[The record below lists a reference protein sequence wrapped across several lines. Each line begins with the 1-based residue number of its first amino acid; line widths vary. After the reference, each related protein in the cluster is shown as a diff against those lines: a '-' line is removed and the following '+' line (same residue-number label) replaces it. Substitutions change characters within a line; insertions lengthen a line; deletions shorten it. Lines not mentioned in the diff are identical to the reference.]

1 MSSCSSIDQLITP
14 FVDGEIGPSDGHL
27 VAAHLMLCE
36 SCRSRVAAEQVVRD
50 LMRERKPAM
59 CASQAPAL
67 LRTRC
72 AAAAAQTAPAGA
84 GDAAATRVANVPLH
98 PAPPA
103 AARRARL
110 APLAAAASLVLI
122 VGGAFLY
129 QATAYSPRLMAAEL
143 AADHMK
149 CFAMNAALGTH
160 QSVEAVQSA
169 MASGFGWN
177 IDLPHGAAGEGLE
190 LVGSRPCLYGN
201 GEVAHIMYRHHGRP
215 VSLFMLPRTERP
227 EQLVKVLGHQCAIW
241 SSGDRTFVLVAREP
255 RSDVERLAAF
265 VHAAVR

>member
-1 MSSCSSIDQLITP
+1 MSSCSSIDHLITP
-14 FVDGEIGPSDGHL
+14 FVDGEIGEPERRLVTGHL
-27 VAAHLMLCE
+27 ALCE
-36 SCRSRVAAEQVVRD
+36 SCRSRVVAEQVVRD
-50 LMRERKPAM
+50 LVRERKPAI
-59 CASQAPAL
+59 CAAHAPAL

-72 AAAAAQTAPAGA
+72 AAAAMLPTPVAAGQASAQVASFPLR
-84 GDAAATRVANVPLH
+84 AT
-98 PAPPA
+98 PA
-103 AARRARL
+103 APRRARL

-129 QATAYSPRLMAAEL
+129 QATAYSPRIMAAEL
-143 AADHMK
+143 AADHVK

-160 QSVEAVQSA
+160 QSAEAVHSA

-177 IDLPHGAAGEGLE
+177 IDVPHGAEGEGLE

-201 GEVAHIMYRHHGRP
+201 GTAAHIMYRHHGRP
-215 VSLFMLPRTERP
+215 VSLFMLPRTARP
-227 EQLVKVLGHQCAIW
+227 EQFVNVLGHQCAIW